1 MGRWSAPSDFDY
13 YDASHHHDG
22 IERTCHGCGDPVMVS
37 RGDAYQLQVFCERCL
52 TRQRESRMVTVHANQ
67 KAGAA

>member
-1 MGRWSAPSDFDY
+1 MSRWTAPDDFSY

-37 RGDAYQLQVFCERCL
+37 RGDAYQVQVFCERCL
-52 TRQRESRMVTVHANQ
+52 TRRRTVKATTTVDQ
-67 KAGAA
+67 KQGAA